1 MMYPPA
7 DDVARRRSAS
17 YLAWAWNADF
27 GCGKGPGL
35 ITNYKHGTP
44 TDYGKGYKA
53 HLLSLR

>member
-1 MMYPPA
+1 MNIA
-7 DDVARRRSAS
+7 WWHRLSAPTAS
-17 YLAWAWNADF
+17 NAHF